1 MTKIN
6 KSNVITKRLY
16 LISVQSHLGY
26 DGEYKGGKTK
36 CVNTIVGLT

>member
-26 DGEYKGGKTK
+26 DGEYTLS
-36 CVNTIVGLT
+36 VIPL